1 MSVSPS
7 IVLTCGADVS
17 SSGKHLFTLLEV
29 RIDVLKR
36 WRPAPF
42 LGKFPFS
49 TSLRKPIFSWDAL
62 QLEILRWK
70 KLRKKMVAL
79 QMFSSRARLLSNEVS
94 PLNLLFV

>member
-49 TSLRKPIFSWDAL
+49 TSLGKTFPRDAL

-70 KLRKKMVAL
+70 KLRKKMVAS
-79 QMFSSRARLLSNEVS
+79 QMFSSRARQLSNEVS
-94 PLNLLFV
+94 PLNVLFV